1 MVKPLY
7 KESLCEVATIQEM
20 DLWGRSYHLII
31 LIIIIIIC
39 YHYYYYFLLLFDVQR
54 LFLTRTSYLSKT
66 RLQSAAAQLKPRF
79 AAQNGLPPRERSL
92 LTPLFFFFGVGGGG
106 G

>member
-1 MVKPLY
+1 M
-7 KESLCEVATIQEM
+7 
-20 DLWGRSYHLII
+20 
-31 LIIIIIIC
+31 
-39 YHYYYYFLLLFDVQR
+39 QR

-106 G
+106 GVFGGGSGVGVGGCRVSSFQESQGLPS